1 MTNRFRPSPAELT
14 ERWPDLRS
22 QDPDAEVARQ
32 FVLNLREGLG
42 EDSVRSVARNAEL
55 SEGTIRTI
63 IAGAVWPDL
72 RTIARLERALGRPL
86 YPR

>member
-14 ERWPDLRS
+14 EDWPS
-22 QDPDAEVARQ
+22 SSSPDPDAEVARQ

-42 EDSVRSVARNAEL
+42 ENSVRSLARAAEL

-63 IAGAVWPDL
+63 IAGSVWPDL
-72 RTIARLERALGRPL
+72 RTIARLERALGQSL